1 MGGLVHHTHGREGVM
16 RTHNEKD
23 PAELSDGPHQAH
35 HRGGNGDEATDDDEC
50 CPRHIAAPCE
60 DSIPFPRDR
69 QVYATGKDCHP
80 YHLHTGMREECNCK
94 GEYGLVCLL
103 CNARHACGCWRGW
116 LACSGRGL
124 C

>member
-1 MGGLVHHTHGREGVM
+1 MATKFFMGGAYQLISAYKAIYASGKFQDDDDCHNGRELHEGRGGWGGGLVHHTHGREGVM

-60 DSIPFPRDR
+60 DSIPVPRD
-69 QVYATGKDCHP
+69 C
-80 YHLHTGMREECNCK
+80 
-94 GEYGLVCLL
+94 
-103 CNARHACGCWRGW
+103 
-116 LACSGRGL
+116 
-124 C
+124 